1 MKILKPKN
9 SHYHRSNPRLL
20 TLCITLSSY
29 SMSAHAEIMFSQY
42 IDGVSNQK
50 GVEIYNPDQK
60 TVDLSN
66 YTIFQYSN
74 GASTAG
80 NTFAL
85 SGSLGPQQK
94 IIVGR
99 SELQTALA
107 SITTPFQFLTKS
119 LSFNGDD
126 ALVLMKGDTAVD
138 RFGRVGEDP
147 GTGWGTALTSYQNSL
162 TRMKTSNNVTSVDPN
177 AVFDLDSEWTK
188 WSDRSAYSSHL
199 FATTTVPPVTE
210 TLSCSAQTT
219 PIADLQT
226 ATLNEFY
233 TVRGVMTADFRYS
246 NGFNGFYVQT
256 ADSKAKVGLNN
267 AIFVYIPASS
277 TIQGAKVGDE
287 VILKGKLTNYQNQL
301 QLQDLTSNIT
311 ACQENAASLVQPVSI
326 NLPFD
331 SLDASA
337 GNVPKRYQGMLVKLP
352 QKLTVSENYEYG
364 RYGSVVLST
373 ARQFIPTNLYP
384 AGSPEAVALAK
395 QNKLSKIVLD
405 DGYNNQNRTPWLP
418 ANFSAKNTLRS
429 GNEIQNAQGILEY
442 RYDQWRIQPRPSV
455 DVPVLTTTQNPRTV
469 PLAKES
475 KQIRVASFNV
485 LNYDNGL
492 QKGFPTERGATTQAE
507 FDKQHK
513 KIVSAMKQIDADVF
527 ALMEIANNGY
537 SQQSAIAYLTSALGT
552 DWKYVVPTK
561 DKLGGDAIAVAVMY
575 NSKRVTP
582 LGEPVVYD
590 DATNLNR
597 VTFLQS
603 FKPVAGGKL
612 FTVIPNHLKSKGSC
626 PTDTASLDAD
636 RGDGQ
641 GCWNDLRTQSV
652 AKLMQWIAKEQVS
665 LKQNANLLL
674 LGDMNSYAKEDPILA
689 FEKANYKILLNDE
702 KVGQGKS
709 AYSYVFGV
717 ASNTEGYG
725 GAGNLDHAIAD
736 ANLYPMV
743 KRTFAWHI
751 NADEPTALDYND
763 EYKTEEQKQLFFND
777 DAFRSSDHDPV
788 IVDLDLNEESEP
800 VADSKTSGGSMG
812 VFGVLSMLGLVLY
825 AQLNRRKKGQ

>member
-1 MKILKPKN
+1 MKIRTSKNCHSHNLNPK
-9 SHYHRSNPRLL
+9 LL
-20 TLCITLSSY
+20 TLCILLSGY
-29 SMSAHAEIMFSQY
+29 NMSAHAEIMFSQY

-66 YTIFQYSN
+66 YNILQYSN
-74 GASTAG
+74 GASIAT

-107 SITTPFQFLTKS
+107 SITTPFQFLTKA

-126 ALVLMKGDTAVD
+126 ALVLMNGNTAVD

-147 GTGWGTALTSYQNSL
+147 GTGWGTALSSYQNSL
-162 TRMKTSNNVTSVDPN
+162 TRIQKSNNITSVNPN

-188 WSDRSAYSSHL
+188 WSDRSAYSRHL
-199 FATTTVPPVTE
+199 FANTTVPPDLE
-210 TLSCSAQTT
+210 TLSCSATTT

-226 ATLNEFY
+226 APLNQSY

-256 ADSKAKVGLNN
+256 VDSKAKAGQNN

-277 TIQGAKVGDE
+277 AIQGAKVGDE

-301 QLQDLTSNIT
+301 QLQDLSSNIV
-311 ACQENAASLVQPVSI
+311 ACQENVASLVQPLSI

-331 SLDASA
+331 SLDAST

-384 AGSPEAVALAK
+384 AKSPEAIALAK

-442 RYDQWRIQPRPSV
+442 RYDQWRIQPRPDL
-455 DVPVLTTTQNPRTV
+455 DVPVLTTSLNPRTV
-469 PLAKES
+469 PIAKET

-507 FDKQHK
+507 FDKQHQ

-537 SQQSAIAYLTSALGT
+537 SDKSAIAYLTKALGA
-552 DWKYVVPTK
+552 DWKYVVPAK
-561 DKLGGDAIAVAVMY
+561 DKLGSDAIAVAVIY
-575 NSKRVTP
+575 NSKRVMP
-582 LGEPVVYD
+582 VAEPVVYD

-626 PTDTASLDAD
+626 PTDATSLDAD
-636 RGDGQ
+636 QGDGQ
-641 GCWNDLRTQSV
+641 GCWNDLRTKSV
-652 AKLMQWIAKEQVS
+652 AKLMQWVAKAQVS
-665 LKQNANLLL
+665 LTQKSNVLL

-689 FEKANYKILLNDE
+689 FEKSNYKILLNDE
-702 KVGQGKS
+702 KIGQGQS

-717 ASNTEGYG
+717 ASNSEGYG

-736 ANLYPMV
+736 ENLYPMV

-763 EYKTEEQKQLFFND
+763 EFKSEEQKQLFFNA

-788 IVDLDLNEESEP
+788 IVDLDLNEVTPPAE
-800 VADSKTSGGSMG
+800 DHKTSGGSIG
-812 VFGVLSMLGLVLY
+812 VLGLLSMLGLALY
-825 AQLNRRKKGQ
+825 AQLSRRKS

>member
-1 MKILKPKN
+1 
-9 SHYHRSNPRLL
+9 
-20 TLCITLSSY
+20 
-29 SMSAHAEIMFSQY
+29 
-42 IDGVSNQK
+42 
-50 GVEIYNPDQK
+50 
-60 TVDLSN
+60 
-66 YTIFQYSN
+66 
-74 GASTAG
+74 
-80 NTFAL
+80 
-85 SGSLGPQQK
+85 
-94 IIVGR
+94 
-99 SELQTALA
+99 
-107 SITTPFQFLTKS
+107 
-119 LSFNGDD
+119 
-126 ALVLMKGDTAVD
+126 
-138 RFGRVGEDP
+138 
-147 GTGWGTALTSYQNSL
+147 
-162 TRMKTSNNVTSVDPN
+162 
-177 AVFDLDSEWTK
+177 
-188 WSDRSAYSSHL
+188 
-199 FATTTVPPVTE
+199 
-210 TLSCSAQTT
+210 
-219 PIADLQT
+219 
-226 ATLNEFY
+226 
-233 TVRGVMTADFRYS
+233 
-246 NGFNGFYVQT
+246 
-256 ADSKAKVGLNN
+256 
-267 AIFVYIPASS
+267 
-277 TIQGAKVGDE
+277 
-287 VILKGKLTNYQNQL
+287 
-301 QLQDLTSNIT
+301 
-311 ACQENAASLVQPVSI
+311 
-326 NLPFD
+326 
-331 SLDASA
+331 
-337 GNVPKRYQGMLVKLP
+337 
-352 QKLTVSENYEYG
+352 
-364 RYGSVVLST
+364 
-373 ARQFIPTNLYP
+373 
-384 AGSPEAVALAK
+384 
-395 QNKLSKIVLD
+395 
-405 DGYNNQNRTPWLP
+405 
-418 ANFSAKNTLRS
+418 
-429 GNEIQNAQGILEY
+429 
-442 RYDQWRIQPRPSV
+442 
-455 DVPVLTTTQNPRTV
+455 
-469 PLAKES
+469 
-475 KQIRVASFNV
+475 
-485 LNYDNGL
+485 
-492 QKGFPTERGATTQAE
+492 
-507 FDKQHK
+507 
-513 KIVSAMKQIDADVF
+513 MKQIDADVF

-582 LGEPVVYD
+582 VGEPVVYD

-636 RGDGQ
+636 RGDSQ

-652 AKLMQWIAKEQVS
+652 AKLMQCIAKEQVS